1 MKAIN
6 YLSLFLF
13 ALSLISCGQ
22 VTKKELNDEN
32 TSLNSQVDSLKAVV
46 STRDSILNEV
56 LITVS
61 DISASLDEIKRQ
73 EGIVLS
79 NTELSRLSRDKIN
92 DDLIMMS
99 SILESKRKQ
108 IISLEK
114 LKNRLGA
121 SEAKVMGLE
130 KLISQ
135 LEKQINERD
144 YVIKKLSENIN
155 DLDNTIN
162 ELNKEVGDLQI
173 SKNRLAKTVETQ
185 QQQSQTKYYIVGKEK
200 ELIANGVLQR
210 VGGLSRDVKVN
221 PNIDKNRL
229 IKIDMYDLKEIELT
243 GKKAIVVGN
252 FPTSSYT
259 IESYSKNRVDKMVID
274 DIDKFWEGNTI
285 LVIALR

>member
-1 MKAIN
+1 MKIIN
-6 YLSLFLF
+6 CLSLFLV
-13 ALSLISCGQ
+13 ALLVVSCGE
-22 VTKKELNDEN
+22 VKKKELNDQN
-32 TSLNSQVDSLKAVV
+32 TSLISQVDSLRTVV

-79 NTELSRLSRDKIN
+79 NTELSRTSKDKIN
-92 DDLIMMS
+92 DDLVMMS

-108 IISLEK
+108 ISSLEK
-114 LKNRLGA
+114 LKTRLGA
-121 SEAKVMGLE
+121 SEAKVLGLE
-130 KLISQ
+130 KLIAQ

-155 DLDNTIN
+155 NLDSTVLQ
-162 ELNKEVGDLQI
+162 LNKEVSDLQI
-173 SKNRLAKTVETQ
+173 SKNRLAKTVATQ
-185 QQQSQTKYYIVGKEK
+185 QQQAQTKYYVVGKEK

-221 PNIDKNRL
+221 PNVDKNRL
-229 IKIDMYDLKEIELT
+229 IKVDMYDLQEIELT

-259 IESYSKNRVDKMVID
+259 IESYSKNRVDKMVIH
-274 DIDKFWEGNTI
+274 DIDKFWEGNII
-285 LVIALR
+285 LVVAIR